1 MSKQRKKKTA
11 ESANSAVGC
20 KIDSAWLNRVQS
32 ELMHLLINAG
42 HS

>member
-1 MSKQRKKKTA
+1 MTPKRKKKTA

-20 KIDSAWLNRVQS
+20 KLNSEWLNRVQS
-32 ELMHLLINAG
+32 ELTNLLINAG